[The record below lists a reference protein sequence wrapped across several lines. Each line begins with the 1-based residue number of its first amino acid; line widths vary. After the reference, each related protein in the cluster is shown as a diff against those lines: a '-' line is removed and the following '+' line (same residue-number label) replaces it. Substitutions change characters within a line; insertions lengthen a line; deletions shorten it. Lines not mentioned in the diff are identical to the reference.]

1 MYNDICDFLTKNGLT
16 EYEGS
21 CQQIPKQVKDL
32 IELTKTPNINV
43 MEIGFNAGHSA
54 EVFLKNN
61 PTLKLTSFDIAR
73 SNVVYFS
80 KKYID
85 DKYPDRHNLIIGDSN
100 ITVPNYFNCNNDIK
114 FDIIFIDGGHEYE
127 VCKNDLNNCFN
138 LAHKDTIVMLDDTC
152 FTKDWGFS
160 WTFGPTKVWEEFVN
174 KNKIFEINR
183 IDYERARGM
192 SWGKYNFDAFK

>member
-1 MYNDICDFLTKNGLT
+1 
-16 EYEGS
+16 
-21 CQQIPKQVKDL
+21 
-32 IELTKTPNINV
+32 

-61 PTLKLTSFDIAR
+61 PTLRLTSFDIAR
-73 SNVVYFS
+73 SNVIYSS

-85 DKYPDRHNLIIGDSN
+85 DMYPGRHKLIIGDSN
-100 ITVPNYFNCNNDIK
+100 ITVPKFSNDNKDIK

-127 VCKNDLNNCFN
+127 VCKTDLNNC
-138 LAHKDTIVMLDDTC
+138 LSLSHKDTIVILHDTC

-174 KNKIFEINR
+174 ENKILEINR

-192 SWGKYNFDAFK
+192 SWGKYNFDTYN